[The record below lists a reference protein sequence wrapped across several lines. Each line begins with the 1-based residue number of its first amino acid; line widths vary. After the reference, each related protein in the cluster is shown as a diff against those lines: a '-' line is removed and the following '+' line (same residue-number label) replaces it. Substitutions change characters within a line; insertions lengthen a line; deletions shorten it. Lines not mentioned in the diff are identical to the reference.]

1 MLATTT
7 FVHRGP
13 LLVQSEQMRIGT
25 RALLIIVPVAVLP
38 LVGAGWIG
46 FGVSRRALEE
56 RTRAAQIAT
65 ARFIAERVSA
75 EVAASLH
82 AASLAANAMEF
93 AQLSAQERLGALR
106 LVFRQIEGAVAVA
119 LLSRDGAQVAPPVY
133 LASRA
138 QEPSLADREV
148 LGKADIDEFARAIP
162 LDAAV
167 QIGAAVGPAHT
178 SREGSP
184 RVSVAVRTRGELVL
198 AVEFSLARLAPL
210 VVDSGLGVR
219 GNAAV
224 VDRSGRVVLGSSRQA
239 SRADSPLVE
248 AALAGRELGHRVGAA
263 DRGDE
268 LGDLARAFN
277 AMAAE
282 IERWDRELGERVE
295 EKTREAREAQDLLL
309 RAQKLAAVGQ
319 LGAGIAHEVN
329 NPLAGLLGQTQLLL
343 LQEPADSARRKKL
356 ESIET
361 QALRIREIVQR
372 LQHTGDGAESAQ
384 TPLDLRALL
393 EESLA
398 RNEKA
403 LATAAVRV
411 VREYGPPLRIFGD
424 PRQLMEAFSELVINA
439 RRAMPAGGQLTVGYH
454 SIDGQLAAIR
464 FADTGQGIAPGVR
477 PRIFE
482 PFFTTKQDWN
492 AKGLGLTMVH
502 RVCEEHHGRVTVESG
517 PGRGATF
524 TVLLPILQ
532 ERALA

>member
-1 MLATTT
+1 MLATTP
-7 FVHRGP
+7 FVRRGP

-148 LGKADIDEFARAIP
+148 LGKADIDEFARGIP

-184 RVSVAVRTRGELVL
+184 RVSVAVRTRGDLVL

-224 VDRSGRVVLGSSRQA
+224 GDRARRAVLRASRQPAA
-239 SRADSPLVE
+239 SRADAPLVDAS
-248 AALAGRELGHRVGAA
+248 AAS
-263 DRGDE
+263 
-268 LGDLARAFN
+268 
-277 AMAAE
+277 
-282 IERWDRELGERVE
+282 
-295 EKTREAREAQDLLL
+295 
-309 RAQKLAAVGQ
+309 Q
-319 LGAGIAHEVN
+319 LGALSFTGVDRVER
-329 NPLAGLLGQTQLLL
+329 LG
-343 LQEPADSARRKKL
+343 A
-356 ESIET
+356 
-361 QALRIREIVQR
+361 
-372 LQHTGDGAESAQ
+372 GAEGRD
-384 TPLDLRALL
+384 PGLVG
-393 EESLA
+393 
-398 RNEKA
+398 
-403 LATAAVRV
+403 AV
-411 VREYGPPLRIFGD
+411 G
-424 PRQLMEAFSELVINA
+424 
-439 RRAMPAGGQLTVGYH
+439 T
-454 SIDGQLAAIR
+454 
-464 FADTGQGIAPGVR
+464 
-477 PRIFE
+477 
-482 PFFTTKQDWN
+482 
-492 AKGLGLTMVH
+492 
-502 RVCEEHHGRVTVESG
+502 
-517 PGRGATF
+517 
-524 TVLLPILQ
+524 
-532 ERALA
+532 